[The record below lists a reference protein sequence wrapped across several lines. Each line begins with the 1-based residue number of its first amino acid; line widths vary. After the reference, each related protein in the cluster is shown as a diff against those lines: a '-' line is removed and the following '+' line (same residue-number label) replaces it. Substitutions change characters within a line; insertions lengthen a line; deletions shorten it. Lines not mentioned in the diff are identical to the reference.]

1 MRVSTILA
9 FASLFATSIST
20 NDTPALISHASA
32 AAPSHEVQ
40 PVKKPEKRAMLLEAR
55 AVPLPTFCGKDK
67 KLAVN
72 LQKATTARVAA
83 QRKGDADKKQLQRA
97 INSEMGALKA
107 CLDASFS
114 PRDKA
119 VVGQLLGDLE
129 KTADKELKKSP
140 EESIFRPI
148 SARPRP
154 NPRKDLGLVGVL
166 ADKMF
171 PGKSY
176 RDLARAISSNE
187 TLSALGWLRVMTDVV
202 IETASYV
209 PTPLTPAIQAFK
221 VGRALLKLQGAAG
234 VVRSVEKANVKI
246 KDTKDALKAAA
257 EVVEKLEQN
266 LGDIKT
272 QPDQDQGP
280 EEGPRKLVN
289 VKVMKVLKA
298 AKEIKV
304 PKAEVDGKLS
314 QKLIGDALSQASK
327 LKDDGTGAA
336 GAVKSAIKGIQPGP
350 SPAAKSAA
358 IKTEERRAAP
368 APSPAGLVD
377 DMNKIADLRA
387 KNAPVPLELISDILP
402 KLEAQLFAAAGQN
415 PAQGEQE
422 SPLENDQFIEAF
434 AEQFQRGA

>member
-32 AAPSHEVQ
+32 AASSREVQ
-40 PVKKPEKRAMLLEAR
+40 PVKQPEKRAMLLEAR

-97 INSEMGALKA
+97 INSEMDALMA
-107 CLDASFS
+107 CLDASLS

-119 VVGQLLGDLE
+119 VVGQLLGNLE

-140 EESIFRPI
+140 DESIFRPI
-148 SARPRP
+148 SAGPRP
-154 NPRKDLGLVGVL
+154 NPAENLGFVGVL
-166 ADKMF
+166 ADELL
-171 PGKSY
+171 PGQSY
-176 RDLARAISSNE
+176 RALGRAISSNE
-187 TLSALGWLRVMTDVV
+187 TLSALGWLKVMTDVV

-209 PTPLTPAIQAFK
+209 PTPLAPAIMAFK
-221 VGRALLKLQGAAG
+221 VGRALLKLQGAIR
-234 VVRSVEKANVKI
+234 VVRSVEKASAKI

-257 EVVEKLEQN
+257 ELIEKLDQN

-280 EEGPRKLVN
+280 EKGTRKLVN
-289 VKVMKVLKA
+289 LKVMKVLKTT
-298 AKEIKV
+298 KEIKV

-314 QKLIGDALSQASK
+314 QKLIGDALSQALM

-350 SPAAKSAA
+350 SPAANSTT
-358 IKTEERRAAP
+358 IKTKERRAAP
-368 APSPAGLVD
+368 TPSPAGLVD
-377 DMNKIADLRA
+377 DINKIADLRE
-387 KNAPVPLELISDILP
+387 KNATLPLKLISDILP